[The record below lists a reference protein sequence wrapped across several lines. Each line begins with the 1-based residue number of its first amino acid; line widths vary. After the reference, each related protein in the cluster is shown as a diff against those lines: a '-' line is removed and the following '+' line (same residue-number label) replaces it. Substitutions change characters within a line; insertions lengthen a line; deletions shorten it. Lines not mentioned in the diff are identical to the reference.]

1 MTYLL
6 RSVKKSRWLPP
17 LPDDVP
23 ANSFWDLRT
32 DAGTLS
38 VYEVNLGDDALI
50 NRCVAALVVQTT
62 HLEVLHLA
70 FVDRA
75 LVESLGVGIKPSL
88 GVVPD
93 ELVSAVHRDIT
104 NLTGR
109 RLVELAVGFA
119 GDLRQYNLAGVA
131 AAINTSLDQRWIKR
145 FLVPESMLEKLA
157 RRRGA
162 Q

>member
-1 MTYLL
+1 MAYLL
-6 RSVKKSRWLPP
+6 RSVKKNRWLPL

-23 ANSFWDLRT
+23 ADSFWDLRT

-38 VYEVNLGDDALI
+38 VYEVNSGDDALI
-50 NRCVAALVVQTT
+50 ARCVAALVVKTT
-62 HLEVLHLA
+62 HLEILHLA

-75 LVESLGVGIKPSL
+75 LVETLGVGIKQSP
-88 GVVPD
+88 GDVPD

-109 RLVELAVGFA
+109 NLVELAIGFA
-119 GDLRQYNLAGVA
+119 GDLRQYNLARVA
-131 AAINTSLDQRWIKR
+131 AAINESLDQRWINR
-145 FLVPESMLEKLA
+145 SLLPAPMLEKLA